1 MDQNLQLFLDER
13 GTINIQVSS
22 FSEAEKLEEIH
33 DHFGPWCTKRK
44 CRQERAYKLD
54 EGSTSDKKGPMTE
67 HLFLIRGLAH
77 LENMGF

>member
-33 DHFGPWCTKRK
+33 DHFGP
-44 CRQERAYKLD
+44 
-54 EGSTSDKKGPMTE
+54 
-67 HLFLIRGLAH
+67 
-77 LENMGF
+77 